1 MTGGSVKKKRHKWHS
16 SWEELEWLKFLS
28 RSHRH
33 ARTHAHVT
41 VLAEC
46 ASNTRGDQHSIKHS
60 SRGTVHPETSRSFLL
75 LCILVAAAGSQ
86 QQPTR
91 GGKSK
96 KGGDSWLTSCTIILK
111 HHRERTREAAAA
123 AAGAR
128 TNGYTAHLTS
138 FSAVK
143 RHKKRGKKKHF
154 TVDYTPG

>member
-1 MTGGSVKKKRHKWHS
+1 MTKV
-16 SWEELEWLKFLS
+16 KFLS

-33 ARTHAHVT
+33 ARTRARVT

-60 SRGTVHPETSRSFLL
+60 SRGTVLPETSRSFLL

-86 QQPTR
+86 QQPAR

-128 TNGYTAHLTS
+128 TRTRTNGYTAHLTS

-143 RHKKRGKKKHF
+143 RHKKRGNKKHF